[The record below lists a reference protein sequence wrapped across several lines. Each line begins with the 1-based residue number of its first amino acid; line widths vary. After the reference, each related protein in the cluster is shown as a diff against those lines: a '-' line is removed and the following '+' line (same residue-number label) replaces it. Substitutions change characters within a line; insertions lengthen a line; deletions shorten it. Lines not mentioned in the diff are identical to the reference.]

1 MLLRQLRHGDLN
13 ALPSLSAAV
22 GWPHRE
28 DDWALFLSLGEGLA
42 ACAPDG
48 AILGTAMRWRWS
60 PACATVGMVLVAP
73 SQQGKGLGRQ
83 LMQALL
89 DAEPERAVMLNATQ
103 AGIGLYERLGF
114 RPIGMVCQY
123 QGIVATTPQQ
133 SALRPAQ
140 AADLSALVAM
150 DAAAF
155 GAARAPLIE
164 RLMAEGDIR
173 VIDRGGRLRGFAVRR
188 PFGRGETI
196 GARGRRDRA
205 HRRRHAARLP
215 AHRHSRSGKNACR
228 VADIGRAGAGRQR
241 HDDDTRRMAEDRCHA
256 PLRPRQSGF
265 GLRNARCQNSSSSA
279 PGSSACRRRTQRRG
293 AAIA

>member
-103 AGIGLYERLGF
+103 AGLGLYERLGF

-196 GARGRRDRA
+196 GPLVAEHEDDAIALIAAVMRQGFQRIDIPVQA
-205 HRRRHAARLP
+205 KTLAAWLTSARLVP
-215 AHRHSRSGKNACR
+215 VDS
-228 VADIGRAGAGRQR
+228 V
-241 HDDDTRRMAEDRCHA
+241 TTM
-256 PLRPRQSGF
+256 
-265 GLRNARCQNSSSSA
+265 
-279 PGSSACRRRTQRRG
+279 TRG
-293 AAIA
+293 AWPKTGAMRRFALASQALG